1 MQKKRSTIIID
12 NKTYIETARTPLHI
26 EYEYYETYTD
36 KEGHEHSCTLVETR
50 PRNFLGKIFDWLD
63 DVSVD
68 HPIAFYGTV
77 FGVILAILIPLFI
90 LSSYLIKEGFDFDLA
105 TGIVYV
111 LTVAYLIV
119 GFFCLKSLISEVTWW
134 WRYDRK
140 VTAE

>member
-1 MQKKRSTIIID
+1 MS
-12 NKTYIETARTPLHI
+12 
-26 EYEYYETYTD
+26 
-36 KEGHEHSCTLVETR
+36 
-50 PRNFLGKIFDWLD
+50 
-63 DVSVD
+63 
-68 HPIAFYGTV
+68 
-77 FGVILAILIPLFI
+77 GVILAILIPLFI

-119 GFFCLKSLISEVTWW
+119 GFFSLKSLISEVTWW

>member
-63 DVSVD
+63 DVSIE

-77 FGVILAILIPLFI
+77 SGVI